1 MKQTSILI
9 SLLFVLLSA
18 CHEKTIGYLIA
29 ENAKYTIDTM
39 IVRKTLD
46 PVKDALRIKN
56 NSPWVTLTMDNYEG
70 TAPILFSV
78 ELVTSDQGEDAAA
91 IFANELSI
99 RGGGALEYLLDGK
112 ATPGRY
118 MVSVRLTN
126 AGYSQVVK
134 DAYTFIIVE

>member
-56 NSPWVTLTMDNYEG
+56 NSPWVTMDNYEG

-78 ELVTSDQGEDAAA
+78 ELVTSDQGEEAAA

>member
-1 MKQTSILI
+1 MKQIFILV
-9 SLLFVLLSA
+9 SLLFILSA
-18 CHEKTIGYLIA
+18 CHEKTIGYLIT
-29 ENAKYTIDTM
+29 ENAKYAVDSM

-78 ELVTSDQGEDAAA
+78 ELVTSDQGEEAAA
-91 IFANELSI
+91 IFAEKLSV
-99 RGGGALEYLLDGK
+99 RGGGVLEYLLDGK

-118 MVSVRLTN
+118 VVSVRLTN
-126 AGYSQVVK
+126 PGYSQVVR
-134 DAYTFIIVE
+134 DCFTFIVKE